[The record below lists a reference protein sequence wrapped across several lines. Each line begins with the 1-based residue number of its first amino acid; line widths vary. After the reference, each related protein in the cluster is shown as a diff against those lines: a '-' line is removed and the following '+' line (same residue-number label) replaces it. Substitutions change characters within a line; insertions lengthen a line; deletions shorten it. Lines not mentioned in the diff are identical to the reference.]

1 LKFPTDQPKNMKTK
15 PKSLASITKET
26 NHYAGR
32 STIKTTLHEL
42 ANIEASLRS
51 EARLKFQ
58 LGLDPTNLLHRASF
72 ISEAMSLI
80 QTHAT
85 NQD

>member
-1 LKFPTDQPKNMKTK
+1 MNAK

-26 NHYAGR
+26 NRYAGH
-32 STIKTTLHEL
+32 STIKTTMHEL

-51 EARLKFQ
+51 EARIKFE

-80 QTHAT
+80 ETHAT